1 MVRKSGVS
9 SWPCTVIACCTAASR
24 SSSSL
29 SALSAIVQF
38 ISLGNSRQSMNLR
51 PIFSSLPCRPKSSIT
66 ASITAKLTCRGLVW
80 VIFDRFNV
88 PLLCPVISQERT
100 SRALAFYE
108 YTLLARCMRP
118 SSCARARCH
127 ARHLRGGASRI
138 RLAWRDAGARSTGIK
153 LARVRGARPIRRV
166 RAAHW
171 PSDSAAMTM
180 CKITTPA
187 RARREAQTARWPTFA
202 TQYR

>member
-1 MVRKSGVS
+1 MHSDRVLYSRLQKFVFVIGTQRDCTIHFAREFTTIDELASHLFLPALRTKKLHHRKHHGK
-9 SWPCTVIACCTAASR
+9 IDLSR
-24 SSSSL
+24 SGLGHFRPFQCAFAMSVYPAEADIE
-29 SALSAIVQF
+29 SAGI
-38 ISLGNSRQSMNLR
+38 
-51 PIFSSLPCRPKSSIT
+51 
-66 ASITAKLTCRGLVW
+66 
-80 VIFDRFNV
+80 
-88 PLLCPVISQERT
+88 
-100 SRALAFYE
+100 YE

-171 PSDSAAMTM
+171 LSDSAAMTM